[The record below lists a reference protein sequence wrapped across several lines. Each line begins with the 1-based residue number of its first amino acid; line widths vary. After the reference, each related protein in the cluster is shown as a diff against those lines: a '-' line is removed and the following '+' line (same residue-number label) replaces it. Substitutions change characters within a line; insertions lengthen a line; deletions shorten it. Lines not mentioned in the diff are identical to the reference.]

1 MPRSLADVVNAQQH
15 TLSSLNPALEIR
27 RFVVIDSIV
36 RRETSRGRRRKMTM
50 TDAERRSQ
58 ASAPLKPGAMR
69 CTDCGTTW
77 FDQLAHLA
85 VRAGRSC
92 RRCGGLLHVE
102 RRARRTEQ
110 PA

>member
-1 MPRSLADVVNAQQH
+1 
-15 TLSSLNPALEIR
+15 
-27 RFVVIDSIV
+27 
-36 RRETSRGRRRKMTM
+36 MTM

-92 RRCGGLLHVE
+92 RRCGGMLHTE
-102 RRARRTEQ
+102 RRTRAAGQT
-110 PA
+110 A